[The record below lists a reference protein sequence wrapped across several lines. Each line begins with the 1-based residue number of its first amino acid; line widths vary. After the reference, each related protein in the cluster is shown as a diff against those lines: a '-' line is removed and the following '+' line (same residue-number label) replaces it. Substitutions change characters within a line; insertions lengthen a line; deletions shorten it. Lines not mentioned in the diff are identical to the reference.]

1 MTTLRS
7 SDTKDRPQAV
17 FPSAGLFLGPGQAGD
32 LHRENVK
39 VPAHSRCIRWSHR
52 FLLKSLTSV

>member
-39 VPAHSRCIRWSHR
+39 VPTHIGAYVGVTGSC
-52 FLLKSLTSV
+52 